1 MLIRRLLLLLF
12 LSPVCF
18 TAACSSSGRSQA
30 QAEASQTGEE
40 IKDSFLFVG
49 GELEEFFTG
58 ERTVDR

>member
-1 MLIRRLLLLLF
+1 MLRRSLLF
-12 LSPVCF
+12 LLFVSPLF
-18 TAACSSSGRSQA
+18 ITACSSSGRSQA